1 MATLCCLWFAFL
13 LFVSL
18 IRLVFCFL
26 LELWYFAR
34 LFCWFLPKFSSK
46 SKATYVLLAADIH
59 CCSYYFYFSIV
70 LFLNFLFRFFFQFNF
85 FIYINTFFVAFFSI
99 YFWFLNFLF
108 RFCFLIFFLWVF
120 YTLTLICDPAAA
132 SAFFFAGCSALFIL
146 DFLLLYCI
154 ISALLAATHLF
165 HVRKT

>member
-59 CCSYYFYFSIV
+59 CCSYFFYFSIV
-70 LFLNFLFRFFFQFNF
+70 LFLNFLFRFFFPIQFFYLYKQIFCRF
-85 FIYINTFFVAFFSI
+85 FYI
-99 YFWFLNFLF
+99 
-108 RFCFLIFFLWVF
+108 FLIFKYFISILFFNIFFVGFLYINIDLRPCCSVS
-120 YTLTLICDPAAA
+120 I
-132 SAFFFAGCSALFIL
+132 FFAGCSALFIL